1 MNVRIGKLAVGFDPI
16 TGLWHWSFWVLYD
29 GGERGSRWTPLTYLR
44 MMTFSAAH
52 TFASATCE
60 WTLERIGVAI
70 RSDGLFLTHV
80 SFQNGKVFFS
90 LLSQLLLLFRL
101 WQDGQ
106 QVTGSVVSL
115 MRERS

>member
-80 SFQNGKVFFS
+80 SFQNGKVFFFFFI
-90 LLSQLLLLFRL
+90 LFTSCFFFFAFGR
-101 WQDGQ
+101 
-106 QVTGSVVSL
+106 TANK
-115 MRERS
+115 

>member
-80 SFQNGKVFFS
+80 SFQNGKVFFFS
-90 LLSQLLLLFRL
+90 SFPVVVVIVSPLAGRPTSDGLRRL
-101 WQDGQ
+101 ADA
-106 QVTGSVVSL
+106 
-115 MRERS
+115 

>member
-1 MNVRIGKLAVGFDPI
+1 MGFDPI

-80 SFQNGKVFFS
+80 SFQNGKVFFFFFS
-90 LLSQLLLLFRL
+90 SFP
-101 WQDGQ
+101 
-106 QVTGSVVSL
+106 VVVVVSPL
-115 MRERS
+115 AGRPTSDGLRRLADA